1 MKKDKRKT
9 TIYKTYTLKTRGEL
23 GCYGIVAVLAPLVV
37 PVVLNSLYFLSFI
50 DLWLLITPMYL
61 QTFLVCFRCTFVNT
75 PYYKTYTLKTRG
87 ELGCYGIVAVLA
99 PLVVPVVLN

>member
-37 PVVLNSLYFLSFI
+37 PVVLN
-50 DLWLLITPMYL
+50 
-61 QTFLVCFRCTFVNT
+61 
-75 PYYKTYTLKTRG
+75 
-87 ELGCYGIVAVLA
+87 
-99 PLVVPVVLN
+99 